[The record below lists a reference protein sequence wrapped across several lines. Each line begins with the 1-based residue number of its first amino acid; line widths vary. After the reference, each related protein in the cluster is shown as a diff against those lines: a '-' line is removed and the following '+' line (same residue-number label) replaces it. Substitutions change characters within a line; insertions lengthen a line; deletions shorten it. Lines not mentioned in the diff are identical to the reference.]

1 MNICKT
7 KKEYISLIAPAAQR
21 ACKRYGYLPS
31 VLIAQS
37 CLENGYGVPAYWDNK
52 QIALLMQFNNMVGI
66 KTDLLHK
73 SWSDVGLTVWPG
85 KSLKKDTPEVYDGEK
100 VTINDSFRKYDNIEQ
115 SFADY
120 LCFMTWGSYG
130 GPGGEPKYGRKVLD
144 MKDPVKLIKTVH
156 QLGYATG
163 PTYSDHVI
171 SIIKEH
177 NLTKYDDLS
186 KVEPTKYYPAKAT
199 KSETKEVNT
208 VATTKFKTVE
218 EAMLKG
224 FGIKMVD
231 NTAANRSEIPT
242 STVNARKYFVIHYR
256 GVNGENPNLFRNGS
270 SKGYGAQYD
279 VSKNGTVYRVTAD
292 TAVTWQVG
300 ASPGF
305 SYIHSDARNA
315 NCVGVEC
322 GTYTKSGRNDDD
334 ETWYFT
340 EETQVAAAKLAAAF
354 LTVYNLPLSHLLR
367 HGDVTTKN
375 CPSPLKRDQ
384 GKGSN
389 WTWDKFKTEV
399 SKYMAQ
405 LGAKNAD
412 GYILKQGNKGAKVT
426 TLQEQL
432 MLVGF
437 AGCGAYLN
445 PKTFVTGTYNA
456 TTVSYVKKL
465 QKAARLT
472 VDGIY
477 GPDTQVA
484 LASYVKKATNAKLTA
499 TVEDFLAMAK
509 KVAANNKKR
518 GFIYG
523 DAACLPSVS
532 HEDKRTSCDRFVD
545 QVLWNCGLKDV
556 GNRSVTD
563 VAKFAAS
570 KGATKITSV
579 AQLKAGDIVFSN
591 VAGAHVFILGNKVSE
606 GVWERYDSG
615 SKDRIQLTGAYT
627 GYSSQP
633 FKEGVPA
640 FQYAYRL
647 PFAVKKATETPA
659 PTSTTASTIYRVQ
672 TGAYSIKA
680 NADKMLAKVKAAGYP
695 KAYINDYGE
704 KVKDRYRVQ
713 VGAYKVKANAV
724 AKRDEV
730 KGKGIYAIVRT
741 EKLS

>member
-1 MNICKT
+1 MKICNT
-7 KKEYISLIAPAAQR
+7 KQEYISLIASAAQR

-85 KSLKKDTPEVYDGEK
+85 DSLKKDTPEVYDGKK

-144 MKDPVKLIKTVH
+144 MKDPIKLIKTVH

-171 SIIKEH
+171 SIIREH
-177 NLTKYDDLS
+177 NLTKYDDLTG
-186 KVEPTKYYPAKAT
+186 VEPTIYYPAKAD
-199 KSETKEVNT
+199 KKEVKT
-208 VATTKFKTVE
+208 VAKTKYKSVE
-218 EAMLKG
+218 EVLQKV

-231 NTAANRSEIPT
+231 NTAANRSQIPT
-242 STVNARKYFVIHYR
+242 STINAKKYFVIHYR

-270 SKGYGAQYD
+270 SKGFGAQYD
-279 VSKNGTVYRVTAD
+279 ISKSGTPYRVTSD
-292 TAVTWQVG
+292 DAVTWQVG
-300 ASPGF
+300 ASSGF
-305 SYIHSDARNA
+305 RYIHPDARNA

-322 GTYTKSGRNDDD
+322 GTYTKSGRNDDN

-340 EETQVAAAKLAAAF
+340 EETQEMAAKLAAAF

-389 WTWDKFKTEV
+389 WTWDKFKAKTKE
-399 SKYMAQ
+399 YMEKI
-405 LGAKNAD
+405 GGNVD
-412 GYILKQGNKGAKVT
+412 GYILKQNSRGDNVT
-426 TLQEQL
+426 KLQEQL
-432 MLVGF
+432 MLTGF
-437 AGCGAYLN
+437 APCGAYLD

-456 TTVSYVKKL
+456 TTVAYVKRL
-465 QKAARLT
+465 QKVAKID

-477 GPDTQVA
+477 GPTTHDA
-484 LASYVKKATNAKLTA
+484 FDKYVKNANKAKFKATLAQ
-499 TVEDFLAMAK
+499 FLAMAK
-509 KVAANNKKR
+509 KVAANDKKR
-518 GFIYG
+518 GFEHS

-545 QVLWNCGLKDV
+545 QVLWNCGLRDV
-556 GNRSVTD
+556 GNRSVTE
-563 VAKFAAS
+563 VAKYVAS
-570 KGATKITSV
+570 KGAIKITSIDKL
-579 AQLKAGDIVFSN
+579 QPGDIVFTN
-591 VAGAHVFILGNKVSE
+591 VVGPHVFILGNQN
-606 GVWERYDSG
+606 GLMWERYDCG
-615 SKDRIQLTGAYT
+615 STDRIRLTGDYKSYT
-627 GYSSQP
+627 SQP
-633 FKEGVPA
+633 FVEPVMG
-640 FQYAYRL
+640 FQYAYRM
-647 PFAVKKATETPA
+647 PFAAEVKTV
-659 PTSTTASTIYRVQ
+659 YRVQ
-672 TGAYSIKA
+672 TGAFS
-680 NADKMLAKVKAAGYP
+680 
-695 KAYINDYGE
+695 
-704 KVKDRYRVQ
+704 
-713 VGAYKVKANAV
+713 VKANAQKKLTQTKNAGFTKAEIV
-724 AKRDEV
+724 DQGANAKDRYCVWIKTEYASKSTANAMRDKIKATGALNAV
-730 KGKGIYAIVRT
+730 VRT
-741 EKLS
+741 IKK

>member
-1 MNICKT
+1 MKICKT
-7 KKEYISLIAPAAQR
+7 KQEYISLIASAAQR

-85 KSLKKDTPEVYDGEK
+85 DSLKKDTPEVYNGVK

-144 MKDPVKLIKTVH
+144 IKDPVKLIKTVH

-171 SIIKEH
+171 SIIREH
-177 NLTKYDDLS
+177 NLTKYDDLTG
-186 KVEPTKYYPAKAT
+186 VEPTEYYPAKAT
-199 KSETKEVNT
+199 QKEVKA
-208 VATTKFKTVE
+208 VAKFKTVE

-231 NTAANRSEIPT
+231 NTAPNRSEIPT

-270 SKGYGAQYD
+270 TKGYGAQYD
-279 VSKNGTVYRVTAD
+279 VSKTGKVYRVTAD

-300 ASPGF
+300 ASSGF
-305 SYIHSDARNA
+305 RYIHSDARNS

-322 GTYTKSGRNDDD
+322 STYTNSGRNDDN

-340 EETQVAAAKLAAAF
+340 EETQEAAAKLAAAF
-354 LTVYNLPLSHLLR
+354 LTVYSLPLSHLLR

-389 WTWDKFKTEV
+389 WTWDKFK
-399 SKYMAQ
+399 SKVAAYIQQ
-405 LGAKNAD
+405 LGGITE
-412 GYILKQGNKGAKVT
+412 GYILKQGARGDKVT
-426 TLQEQL
+426 KLQEDL

-437 AGCGAYLN
+437 APCGAYLN
-445 PKTFVTGTYNA
+445 PKSFVTGVYNA
-456 TTVSYVKKL
+456 TTVAYVKKL
-465 QKAARLT
+465 QKAAKIDA
-472 VDGIY
+472 DGAY
-477 GPDTQVA
+477 GPISQAA
-484 LASYVKKATNAKLTA
+484 LTKYVKKASKPKLNK
-499 TVEDFLAMAK
+499 TVEQFLAMAK
-509 KVAANNKKR
+509 RVAANNKKR
-518 GFIYG
+518 GFTYG
-523 DAACLPSVS
+523 DAACLPSIS
-532 HEDKRTSCDRFVD
+532 HEDKCTSCDRFVD
-545 QVLWNCGLKDV
+545 QVLWNSGFRDV
-556 GNRSVTD
+556 GNRSVSD

-570 KGATKITSV
+570 KGAVKITSV
-579 AQLKAGDIVFSN
+579 NQLKAGDIVFSN
-591 VAGAHVFILGNKVSE
+591 VAGAHVFILGHKVSD

-615 SKDRIQLTGAYT
+615 SKERIKLTDQYS

-633 FKEGVPA
+633 FREGVPA

-647 PFAVKKATETPA
+647 PFLEEKPATTPETV
-659 PTSTTASTIYRVQ
+659 YRVQ
-672 TGAYSIKA
+672 TGAFASKA
-680 NADKMLAKVKAAGYP
+680 NAEKKLAATKKAGFSNVE
-695 KAYINDYGE
+695 IRDLGS
-704 KVKDRYRVQ
+704 KVKDRYCVQ
-713 VGAYKVKANAV
+713 VKTVYTKKSNATTMCNKIKAADVN
-724 AKRDEV
+724 
-730 KGKGIYAIVRT
+730 AIVLT
-741 EKLS
+741 EKTK